1 MKNVIR
7 ISVICLSFLW
17 VLHTFSKN
25 FMIDPQLKSFIS
37 RKEDILSNQ
46 FLWLLMIRIHI
57 TLAIISLIAGP
68 LGIIKAVRIKSSHFH
83 RWNGRIYILSIIFNF
98 IPGIYVSFFATGGWL
113 STIGFLIL
121 NTLWLVTT
129 ILGYWYIKSLNIIKH
144 RQWMIRSLFLSFANL
159 TIYIIV
165 LITNRLIGFSYEY
178 SYTIA
183 VWLCLIINLYIA
195 DFIINKKIFL

>member
-25 FMIDPQLKSFIS
+25 FMIDPQLESFIS
-37 RKEDILSNQ
+37 RKEEILSNQ
-46 FLWLLMIRIHI
+46 FFWLLMIRIHI
-57 TLAIISLIAGP
+57 TLAIISLITGP
-68 LGIIKAVRIKSSHFH
+68 LGIIKAVRIKSSNFH

-98 IPGIYVSFFATGGWL
+98 IPGVYVSFFATGGWL

-121 NTLWLVTT
+121 NTLWLGTT
-129 ILGYWYIKSLNIIKH
+129 ILGYWYIKSLNIMQH
-144 RQWMIRSLFLSFANL
+144 RQWMTRSFFLSFANL

-165 LITNRLIGFSYEY
+165 LITNKLIGFSYDY

-183 VWLCLIINLYIA
+183 VWLCWMINLYIA
-195 DFIINKKIFL
+195 EFIIKKKVFL